1 MVQQFLARAI
11 RQEMERCFPA
21 FSSAPVNVSI
31 GKAGGP
37 FQATSNVP
45 LKLSAAAAGAQG
57 VAQTL
62 QGSLADHW
70 GDWFATAIS
79 HRGALRFR
87 LAEQAVLTWAGPS
100 IAESLPQAIARA
112 KILASSGSI
121 HHVAEADSE
130 LICPLWLAITHLD
143 GVLEFLGRL
152 NPAAEPEPAGNAA
165 ATIAP
170 PPAIPSSLS
179 ILLCSLALLPDR
191 IGAAKSR
198 QQQLE
203 AIAEPIQQF
212 NNHRAAHPLL
222 PAGESSGGAA
232 ALRRFTVWA
241 YQLLRNAL
249 LQCCELAPECG

>member
-11 RQEMERCFPA
+11 RQEVERCFPA

-62 QGSLADHW
+62 QQSLADHW
-70 GDWFATAIS
+70 GDWFTTAIS

-121 HHVAEADSE
+121 HHVDEADSE

-152 NPAAEPEPAGNAA
+152 NPAAEPEPAGNASA
-165 ATIAP
+165 IAL

-198 QQQLE
+198 QQRLE

-212 NNHRAAHPLL
+212 NTHRASHPLL

-232 ALRRFTVWA
+232 ALQRFTAWA

-249 LQCCELAPECG
+249 LQCRELAPESG